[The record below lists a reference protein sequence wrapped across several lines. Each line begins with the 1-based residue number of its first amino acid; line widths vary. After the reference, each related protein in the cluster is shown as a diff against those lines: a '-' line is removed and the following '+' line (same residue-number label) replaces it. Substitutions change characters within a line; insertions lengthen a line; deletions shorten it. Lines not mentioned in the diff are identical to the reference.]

1 MPDLVF
7 AMLLSLQAVEAQVMV
22 KVRALANQRLAG
34 AS

>member
-1 MPDLVF
+1 MPDTLF